1 MKTNNYS
8 TVFPVPTANIAVNK
22 ARLKVYNDS
31 YYLTK
36 GQEFEIEL
44 FNPTTNTLLAK
55 IYLNDKPISQGGLV
69 LRPGQRIFL
78 DRYLDVAKKF
88 LFDTYEVEN
97 SDEVKEAIQN
107 NGDFK
112 VEFFKEKT
120 QPIIVQTNYLSFNSN
135 STGGS
140 FGGPTTTTTYNTIGI
155 SNPTTTN
162 AMMNTRSLSPR
173 LLKSKSIETGRVE
186 KGSNS
191 SQKLN
196 IVDKEFEYYTTH
208 VVKYKLLP
216 ISQKINTSADI
227 NIRKYCTNCGAKVG
241 KTHKFC
247 ASCGTKA

>member
-1 MKTNNYS
+1 MKTNNFS
-8 TVFPVPTANIAVNK
+8 AGIPVPTANIAVNK

-55 IYLNDKPISQGGLV
+55 IYLNNKPISQGGLV

-88 LFDTYEVEN
+88 LFDTYDVEN

-112 VEFFKEKT
+112 VQFFKEKT
-120 QPIIVQTNYLSFNSN
+120 QPIIVQTNYLSMNSV
-135 STGGS
+135 GS
-140 FGGPTTTTTYNTIGI
+140 IFGGPTTTYNT
-155 SNPTTTN
+155 TATN
-162 AMMNTRSLSPR
+162 AMGNTRSSSSR
-173 LLKSKSIETGRVE
+173 LFKSKSIETGRVE
-186 KGSNS
+186 KGSDS
-191 SQKLN
+191 TQKLN
-196 IVDKEFEYYTTH
+196 IVDKEFEFNATH
-208 VVKYKLLP
+208 VVEYKLLP
-216 ISQKINTSADI
+216 ISQKINTSNDI
-227 NIRKYCTNCGAKVG
+227 NIRQYCTNCGAKVG